1 VNRLDKCGAL
11 GQIRA
16 NIRANVYRALLD
28 PHDSGETPKDVK
40 REAPLL
46 LTSVVADF
54 LKSAGMER
62 SRETFLREAGYPKL
76 KDHRDLA
83 ATLKCQAV
91 EQAPVNDSVLAQVVE
106 SSRAKRGPGAT
117 GVSSTQAASKVTGSK
132 SRGVSSDSIDIG
144 AGIGLDRARDTE
156 KTLSKTAY
164 SKPNAVVAATAT
176 KPTVAPAVAAQP
188 VPAVTSSSAP
198 EVSIAADSTKS
209 DRIEEPASSKI
220 STQHRTLIVDAAE
233 SESPQPSPQRG
244 KLAAIHN
251 PSPSNSASMSEC
263 QEFSDSHDIS
273 ADLNDS
279 SKSGF

>member
-1 VNRLDKCGAL
+1 MSGGSNSAVEEIKKGVVNRLDKCGAL

-144 AGIGLDRARDTE
+144 AGIGLDRARDSE
-156 KTLSKTAY
+156 KNYVEDCLQQ
-164 SKPNAVVAATAT
+164 
-176 KPTVAPAVAAQP
+176 AQCCGCRHCSE
-188 VPAVTSSSAP
+188 AHRGTRCRSTTCGSSY
-198 EVSIAADSTKS
+198 D
-209 DRIEEPASSKI
+209 
-220 STQHRTLIVDAAE
+220 L
-233 SESPQPSPQRG
+233 
-244 KLAAIHN
+244 
-251 PSPSNSASMSEC
+251 
-263 QEFSDSHDIS
+263 FSR
-273 ADLNDS
+273 
-279 SKSGF
+279 